1 MLHLSNK
8 SVRKMSALP
17 ELPSLTVIA
26 VIVKW
31 KCLGVTTAQ
40 LRSERD
46 PQHHQE
52 ESMHHI
58 RRGLFK
64 QWDIVSVWGHAG
76 DSRLQRYGRLF
87 RSRHRQPV
95 GQLPALLRVPHR
107 RLRRA
112 GIRRGWQETQPC
124 QFLRLSCDTPPQIVY
139 SLMTAHWGVPS
150 PNLVVSVVGGGG
162 CEKVKTWVREVLRQG
177 LVKAAQRTG
186 ETHIHTNR
194 HTMVCCDGG
203 WSEHS

>member
-1 MLHLSNK
+1 
-8 SVRKMSALP
+8 
-17 ELPSLTVIA
+17 
-26 VIVKW
+26 
-31 KCLGVTTAQ
+31 
-40 LRSERD
+40 
-46 PQHHQE
+46 
-52 ESMHHI
+52 MHHI

-112 GIRRGWQETQPC
+112 GIRRGWQETQPFFC
-124 QFLRLSCDTPPQIVY
+124 SSTSSLVGLYVAERLSGILWNRGVRNVLTGQFLRLSCDTPPQIVY

>member
-1 MLHLSNK
+1 
-8 SVRKMSALP
+8 
-17 ELPSLTVIA
+17 
-26 VIVKW
+26 
-31 KCLGVTTAQ
+31 
-40 LRSERD
+40 
-46 PQHHQE
+46 
-52 ESMHHI
+52 MHHI